1 MENPLIK
8 IPEVENILIKDFYI
22 LRKADIKFSPGLNLI
37 VGKNATG
44 KTTVI
49 NYLIKIS
56 NPNIMSKG
64 QNIISFI
71 NNEINKNCILIDDV
85 LLRLDDENLIKILKN
100 LETCNRQVI
109 ATLNTSQFDFI
120 KDKIQA
126 NIINT
131 ESFEL
136 NDGGKNE

>member
-109 ATLNTSQFDFI
+109 AT
-120 KDKIQA
+120 
-126 NIINT
+126 
-131 ESFEL
+131 
-136 NDGGKNE
+136 